1 MKQTILIISLTPLL
15 FSGVVCAG
23 QQMSNQRADE
33 QARND
38 RPQMQQHQQQPQRYP
53 PHLLDRPP
61 VIIKLLQ
68 RKAVQD
74 RIRTYH
80 T

>member
-1 MKQTILIISLTPLL
+1 MKQTILITSLAHLL
-15 FSGVVCAG
+15 FTGVVYAD
-23 QQMSNQRADE
+23 QRTDK
-33 QARND
+33 QAQNYH
-38 RPQMQQHQQQPQRYP
+38 PQMQQQHEQQPQRYP
-53 PHLLDRPP
+53 PALLDRPP

-68 RKAVQD
+68 RKGADD

>member
-1 MKQTILIISLTPLL
+1 MKQTILIASLAHLL
-15 FSGVVCAG
+15 ITGSVYAD
-23 QQMSNQRADE
+23 QRTDE
-33 QARND
+33 QARPDN
-38 RPQMQQHQQQPQRYP
+38 PQMQHQQQTHRYP
-53 PHLLDRPP
+53 APVFDRPP

-68 RKAVQD
+68 RKGADD